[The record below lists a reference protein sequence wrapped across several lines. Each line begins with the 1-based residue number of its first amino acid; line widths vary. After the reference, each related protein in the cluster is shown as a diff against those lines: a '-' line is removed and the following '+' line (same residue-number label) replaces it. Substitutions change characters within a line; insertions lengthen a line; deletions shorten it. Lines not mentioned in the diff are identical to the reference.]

1 MTSPD
6 ERLDSRQLQKRTLIV
21 AGALLGIAA
30 ALWLAWTLRNLLFM
44 VFVSIFVAVAFEPP
58 VHTLAKRGWR
68 RGAATGLV
76 FLVAFVVIVLFTW
89 ALAPLFIEQIQ
100 QLIASI
106 PDLVTGVA
114 TFLEQ
119 DLGFELSDFEP
130 EMIRD
135 NAMDYLQSFGGT
147 LAGGVLGL
155 TAGVV
160 GFLVFV
166 TTVALFSFD
175 MVAEL
180 PKLQRTVLSAMP
192 EAQQRHAMRVW
203 DLAVESM
210 GGYIYSRLILAAL
223 SAALSTA
230 FLSLLDVPFALPLGI
245 WVGVLS
251 QFIPVVGT
259 YLAAILPAIVAL
271 TFNDVKTMLWVL
283 VFFIAYQQLENYL
296 ISPRITKRTMEI
308 HPAVSVAAILGG
320 GALMGGVGVILA
332 LPMTGIVQ
340 AIIAESR
347 RRHETI
353 LGDAA
358 VAPDAFE

>member
-6 ERLDSRQLQKRTLIV
+6 DRLDIRQLQKRTLVV

-44 VFVSIFVAVAFEPP
+44 VFVSVFVAVAFEPP

-68 RGAATGLV
+68 RGAATGVV
-76 FLVAFVVIVLFTW
+76 FVVAFALIVLFTW
-89 ALAPLFIEQIQ
+89 ALAPLFVEQIR

-114 TFLEQ
+114 TFLEE
-119 DLGFELSDFEP
+119 DLGFELSDVEP
-130 EMIRD
+130 EMVRE
-135 NAMDYLQSFGGT
+135 NAMNYLQSFGGT

-160 GFLVFV
+160 GFLIFA
-166 TTVALFSFD
+166 TTVALFSFY

-192 EAQQRHAMRVW
+192 EAQQRHAMHIW

-230 FLSLLDVPFALPLGI
+230 FLSVLEVRFALPLGI

-259 YLAAILPAIVAL
+259 YLAAILPAVVAL
-271 TFNDVKTMLWVL
+271 TFNDVTTMIWVL
-283 VFFIAYQQLENYL
+283 VFFIGYQQVENYL

-332 LPMTGIVQ
+332 LPMTGIIQ
-340 AIIAESR
+340 AIISESR
-347 RRHETI
+347 KRHEVI
-353 LGDAA
+353 LDESAA
-358 VAPDAFE
+358 TPEG